1 MATGINP
8 NQVKTEMKVRSK
20 LRHLAL
26 LKFQLAG
33 KTFCIPLL
41 LNSDPHPSVG

>member
-26 LKFQLAG
+26 LKFQLAR
-33 KTFCIPLL
+33 KNPLH
-41 LNSDPHPSVG
+41 STSAE